1 MFELKTLSPEAVPR
15 ALAKAERYRLLNEPG
30 EAVSICLDAL
40 EIDPTNQEAIAT
52 LLLAIT
58 EQFEAD
64 MSRVNDA
71 WQAVARITDGYERT
85 YYTGIIF
92 ERRAKAFLRPAT
104 PARGRRPLLRP
115 RRRSEAPRTAGT
127 VRPVTARSWKASIW
141 PRVSPATG
149 SIARGVGRRPTRSC
163 SSCDACRRSRRRRR
177 EISATTPT
185 RASS

>member
-71 WQAVARITDGYERT
+71 WQAVARITDEYERT

-92 ERRAKAFLRPAT
+92 ERRAKAFLRHAT
-104 PARGRRPLLRP
+104 PRGGPRAYEWLREAMGWYEKAEALRSSNNDDALLRWNACARLIMSDHHLVPMSEEPNEPLL
-115 RRRSEAPRTAGT
+115 SE
-127 VRPVTARSWKASIW
+127 
-141 PRVSPATG
+141 
-149 SIARGVGRRPTRSC
+149 
-163 SSCDACRRSRRRRR
+163 
-177 EISATTPT
+177 
-185 RASS
+185 